1 MYGTE
6 LLVERKK
13 RRDDLKGRYLGT
25 ARQAGYYDVDE
36 MLAHVGPAA
45 SYSVDR
51 VVTCWVIAVG
61 LIRMGVPPEKV
72 CAAYGLD
79 PDAVGAWN
87 VHQVIMTDAQRAEV
101 EAIVEELVP
110 ETPEPQRYVTAAAH
124 VGALTTD
131 RGAGRPSPP
140 DVSPTG
146 SMHFKGAS

>member
-13 RRDDLKGRYLGT
+13 RRDQFKNDYLGT

-51 VVTCWVIAVG
+51 VVTCAVIAVG
-61 LIRMGVPPEKV
+61 LVRMGVPIEKV
-72 CAAYGLD
+72 CAAYNLNQDEIGS
-79 PDAVGAWN
+79 WN
-87 VHQVIMTDAQRAEV
+87 VHQVILTDAQRAEIEKMV
-101 EAIVEELVP
+101 VELVP

-131 RGAGRPSPP
+131 RGAGRPSPA

-146 SMHFKGAS
+146 SLHFAR